1 MEIDSVKVDGKI
13 MLITSCVGLG
23 FNLLNMFVLRY
34 CFNEKIAEKELAP
47 VEKVEMNTV
56 NQENAA
62 IEPAPEGGDIKVALP
77 VEKKEEKPKENMN
90 IRAAYI
96 NFLGDFIQAIGVIIS
111 AIIIFIKP
119 TWNIADPITSFLFA
133 IIVIMTTLP
142 MIKDCM
148 NILMEYAPEDIDARE
163 LFEKILNLECVDKII
178 DLHVWSLH
186 GDQPCFTVKLTTSFE
201 HSETLA
207 TVQKLLEEEYEIYH
221 STI

>member
-1 MEIDSVKVDGKI
+1 
-13 MLITSCVGLG
+13 
-23 FNLLNMFVLRY
+23 
-34 CFNEKIAEKELAP
+34 
-47 VEKVEMNTV
+47 
-56 NQENAA
+56 
-62 IEPAPEGGDIKVALP
+62 
-77 VEKKEEKPKENMN
+77 MN

-163 LFEKILNLECVDKII
+163 LFEKILNVSITPNY
-178 DLHVWSLH
+178 
-186 GDQPCFTVKLTTSFE
+186 Q
-201 HSETLA
+201 
-207 TVQKLLEEEYEIYH
+207 LL
-221 STI
+221 